1 MTLRVALPSRGRLR
15 DGVLSLLNDAGY
27 PSAGLNGAARAATAQ
42 VEFIEMRPRD
52 AGAWLATGR
61 IAGAFISTDIML
73 EEELADLT
81 KVPLGLA
88 RSDLILA
95 SREDDGRTGA
105 ADLAGGTV
113 ATHLPGATRR
123 WFAAAGIDVTVVTM
137 GGSLEGVCAAGLADA
152 IVDLRETG
160 NSLARNRLRVL
171 AEIASC
177 EALFVH
183 HPAYH
188 HSEALADLT
197 LRIGAVLTARDQRYV
212 MLHLPPARIGDLTTV
227 FSGLAAPT
235 VLPLAGRDDL
245 VAVHLVVQASTFW
258 SRLAPL
264 RELGASG
271 IVALPPDA
279 LLP

>member
-1 MTLRVALPSRGRLR
+1 MTVRVALPSRGRLR
-15 DGVLSLLNDAGY
+15 EGVQSLLHDAGY
-27 PSAGLNGAARAATAQ
+27 PAAVLNGAARAADGQA
-42 VEFIEMRPRD
+42 EFIEMRPRD

-61 IAGAFISTDIML
+61 IAGAFISTDIVREEQL
-73 EEELADLT
+73 EHLAR
-81 KVPLGLA
+81 VPLGLA
-88 RSDLILA
+88 RSDLIVA
-95 SREDDGRTGA
+95 SREDDGRTA
-105 ADLAGGTV
+105 PADLAGGTI

-160 NSLARNRLRVL
+160 SSLARNRLRVL
-171 AEIASC
+171 AEIGPC

-183 HPAYH
+183 HA
-188 HSEALADLT
+188 SAALADLT
-197 LRIGAVLTARDQRYV
+197 LRVGAVLAARDQRYV
-212 MLHLPPARIGDLTTV
+212 MLHLPRGRIGDLTTI

-245 VAVHLVVQASTFW
+245 VAVHLVVQAGSFW
-258 SRLAPL
+258 TRLARL

>member
-1 MTLRVALPSRGRLR
+1 MTVRVALPSRGRLR
-15 DGVLSLLNDAGY
+15 DGVLSLLDDAGY
-27 PSAGLNGAARAATAQ
+27 PAAVLNGAARAATPQ
-42 VEFIEMRPRD
+42 TEFIEMRPRD

-61 IAGAFISTDIML
+61 IAGAFISTDIVL
-73 EEELADLT
+73 EEQLHDLT
-81 KVPLGLA
+81 AVPLGLA
-88 RSDLILA
+88 RSDLIVA
-95 SREDDGRTGA
+95 SREDDGRSGR
-105 ADLAGGTV
+105 ADLAGATV

-123 WFAAAGIDVTVVTM
+123 WFAEAGVEVTVVTM

-160 NSLARNRLRVL
+160 SSLARNRLRVL
-171 AEIASC
+171 DVIRPC
-177 EALFVH
+177 QALFVH
-183 HPAYH
+183 HPAYA
-188 HSEALADLT
+188 SEALADLT
-197 LRIGAVLTARDQRYV
+197 LRIGAVLTARQQRYV

-245 VAVHLVVQASTFW
+245 VAVHLVVQASSFW
-258 SRLAPL
+258 AQLARL